1 MSYTNNLY
9 LQHLYLERDYI
20 RTMDNILLN
29 LDTINSR
36 YHHNTFLES
45 NNRNRSNRYERWGR
59 RNRNRFDNT
68 SWYNRQT
75 RNWISPSPPPPP
87 PPLNFIVPPPPPPP
101 VQPPPAQQS
110 PISRTTDHTLPRRRN
125 IFRPYIFSS
134 NNATNTDTPL
144 TNFINNTL
152 NTPFRRDYPT
162 YNEVLNSTTTLFYS
176 DLSGN
181 TTCTRCAISRDDFLP
196 NDLIL
201 KIDHCNHIFKKE
213 SLLSWFENSSK
224 CPICRHDIRTNNTT
238 SNTNNT
244 SNTINTS
251 NTNNYTNTNNDNIS
265 TNTLNS
271 TDVNWGTIT
280 GNNIW
285 NGRNLF
291 TNTFDISNN
300 YLNSFDNLNSFDIS
314 NNDIN
319 NFITENLTS
328 VLDNLGNAV
337 IDNIGSVVEE
347 VLSHSMTDISN
358 NHINATFGYELH
370 FPPPT

>member
-36 YHHNTFLES
+36 YHSNTFFE
-45 NNRNRSNRYERWGR
+45 NRNRNNRYERWGR

-87 PPLNFIVPPPPPPP
+87 PPLNFTVPPPPPLHPPP
-101 VQPPPAQQS
+101 VQQS
-110 PISRTTDHTLPRRRN
+110 PINRTTDHTLPRERN

-144 TNFINNTL
+144 NNFINNTL

-201 KIDHCNHIFKKE
+201 KIDYCNHIFKKE

-224 CPICRHDIRTNNTT
+224 CPICRHDIRNNTNT
-238 SNTNNT
+238 NTNTNND
-244 SNTINTS
+244 
-251 NTNNYTNTNNDNIS
+251 TNINNDNIS

-285 NGRNLF
+285 NGRTLF
-291 TNTFDISNN
+291 ANTFDISNN
-300 YLNSFDNLNSFDIS
+300 YLNSFDIS

-337 IDNIGSVVEE
+337 IDNIGSAVEE
-347 VLSHSMTDISN
+347 VLSQSMTDISN

-370 FPPPT
+370 FPPST